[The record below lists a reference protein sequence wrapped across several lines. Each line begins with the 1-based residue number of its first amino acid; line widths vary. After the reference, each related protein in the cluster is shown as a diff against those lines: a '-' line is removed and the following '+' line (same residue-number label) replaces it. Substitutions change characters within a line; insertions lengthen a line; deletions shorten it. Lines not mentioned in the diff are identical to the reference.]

1 MPYPYNLDLS
11 GVLRRLDRKTP
22 TGRIRLANDPVT
34 AAYLSAGM
42 QLIEKNLGPGAER
55 RTPSGTEG
63 AGGSVS
69 PLPSF
74 LSQRVVAAEVA
85 NNPPPFHRM
94 GSIGTLRTTWRSQSD
109 YIADLLRFGLW
120 AHQFPI
126 VKHSEKI
133 EAAKQRLITGGDF
146 VEEFHALCYW
156 LLVTLLA
163 TPAFR
168 LGLLAAAVAEADET
182 VARAVSDHY
191 QDNRD
196 KWNSLYMAVV
206 AAYQVSLRP
215 GTVPEDMGRPRPTSL
230 TARNSRTSTHPLL
243 RTTGRR
249 APQPDHRRR
258 GTRHI
263 HAQVADMTRRA
274 LDTTPPRGTS
284 STAVR
289 CRKAR

>member
-1 MPYPYNLDLS
+1 M
-11 GVLRRLDRKTP
+11 DRKTP

-215 GTVPEDMGRPRPTSL
+215 GTVPEDMGRML
-230 TARNSRTSTHPLL
+230 TALTDGFALRGLSDPHTPLFDHDRHRSL
-243 RTTGRR
+243 LGTAALALILSFGQPADEPPNPTIEDAAR
-249 APQPDHRRR
+249 A
-258 GTRHI
+258 I
-263 HAQVADMTRRA
+263 F
-274 LDTTPPRGTS
+274 TPKSQT
-284 STAVR
+284 
-289 CRKAR
+289 